1 MYPSYNA
8 NPNLYFATAA
18 GPDVSDLVG
27 PPLGVLDV
35 YGDGTPMARA
45 ASQQA
50 SAVGKGAGGSTAFY
64 KRADVQSFA
73 ILLLGAWMIHRY
85 ARG

>member
-1 MYPSYNA
+1 MYPTFDG
-8 NPNLYFATAA
+8 NPNLFFATAA
-18 GPDVSDLVG
+18 GPDISDLVG

-35 YGDGTPMARA
+35 YGDGTPMAHA
-45 ASQQA
+45 AHA
-50 SAVGKGAGGSTAFY
+50 SGGTGGGGSTAFY

-73 ILLLGAWMIHRY
+73 ALLLGLWMIHRY

>member
-1 MYPSYNA
+1 MFPSYNA
-8 NPNLYFATAA
+8 NPNPNLYFSTAA

-35 YGDGTPMARA
+35 YGDGTPLARA
-45 ASQQA
+45 QA
-50 SAVGKGAGGSTAFY
+50 PSMAHGSGGSTPFY
-64 KRADVQSFA
+64 RRADVQSFA
-73 ILLLGAWMIHRY
+73 VLLLGAWMIHRY